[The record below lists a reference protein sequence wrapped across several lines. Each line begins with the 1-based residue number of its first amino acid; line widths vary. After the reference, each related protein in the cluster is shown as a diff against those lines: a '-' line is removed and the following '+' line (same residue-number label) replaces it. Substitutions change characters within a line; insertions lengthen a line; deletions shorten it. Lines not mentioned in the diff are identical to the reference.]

1 MDDIEMREAQL
12 VLVSLQQR
20 WDDERNRSFALIG
33 ELDAAERRLL
43 ALFSTEWAKRGG
55 DRRTINRAYSEYR
68 KMLTRQ
74 SADLAALLHNGVR
87 CGVRHASQFWL
98 VRLKVEALKALR
110 SGYKFGFRNLHSL

>member
-55 DRRTINRAYSEYR
+55 DGGRSTVRT
-68 KMLTRQ
+68 
-74 SADLAALLHNGVR
+74 
-87 CGVRHASQFWL
+87 ASTA
-98 VRLKVEALKALR
+98 KC
-110 SGYKFGFRNLHSL
+110 

>member
-43 ALFSTEWAKRGG
+43 ALFSTEWQKRGG

-68 KMLTRQ
+68 KRLMRQ
-74 SADLAALLHNGVR
+74 FVLGDSMRQLERMVDDAAWHT
-87 CGVRHASQFWL
+87 
-98 VRLKVEALKALR
+98 
-110 SGYKFGFRNLHSL
+110 